1 MEALA
6 ITHKGIEDIACLEIS
21 ELVGNASAK
30 EGCVVF
36 SFKKYEDLFLL
47 SYKTQSISK
56 ILLLFDSFHFNDDFS
71 EKAKEKIKNIDVN
84 DWINAKTPFVVRSF
98 IINNE
103 NFASSS
109 VEPEIGEYI
118 IDKTKAKVD
127 LENPLVTFFVYIYG
141 NTCYL
146 GIDFS
151 GDLGKRNYKIFN
163 LSNSLKGSVAY
174 ALARIADVK
183 EKDVIMDPFAKGGEI
198 CIETALFLSN
208 LSVNY
213 YCKDKFLFLKMKNF
227 EKIDFDKF
235 FSKLDKRKKKKLK
248 IYCCDNLMNNI
259 QAAKKN
265 AKIAGVHKDINFSR
279 NDLEWLDVKFKKK
292 TIDKIITYLPFSKV
306 NLHNIKKVYK
316 EFFYQAEYILKDK
329 GKIVV
334 ITEEV
339 ENVKEFLE
347 QYKFKIKE
355 KREVW
360 QGQKALQILVIEK
373 G

>member
-1 MEALA
+1 M
-6 ITHKGIEDIACLEIS
+6 KGTIAYS
-21 ELVGNASAK
+21 
-30 EGCVVF
+30 
-36 SFKKYEDLFLL
+36 
-47 SYKTQSISK
+47 
-56 ILLLFDSFHFNDDFS
+56 
-71 EKAKEKIKNIDVN
+71 
-84 DWINAKTPFVVRSF
+84 
-98 IINNE
+98 
-103 NFASSS
+103 
-109 VEPEIGEYI
+109 
-118 IDKTKAKVD
+118 
-127 LENPLVTFFVYIYG
+127 
-141 NTCYL
+141 
-146 GIDFS
+146 
-151 GDLGKRNYKIFN
+151 
-163 LSNSLKGSVAY
+163 
-174 ALARIADVK
+174 LARIAEVK
-183 EKDVIMDPFAKGGEI
+183 EKEVILDPFAKGGEI

-213 YCKDKFLFLKMKNF
+213 YSKDKFLFLKMKNF
-227 EKIDFDKF
+227 EKFDFDKF
-235 FSKLDKRKKKKLK
+235 FSKLDKRKEKKLK